1 MNDEQEMQAGNLL
14 SDSRNDPR
22 GWYSRGYLPH
32 FDGGEVTQFITFRLA
47 DSLPVSV
54 LNRYKVQLEQEL
66 ITEIEFHKKIDR
78 YLDNG
83 GGAKY
88 LQNASIAEIVEE
100 NLLRFDGERYKLFH
114 WVIMANHIHIL
125 LSPNKGVSLE
135 SIMHSMKS
143 FTANRANKMLGRS
156 GKFWSPEY
164 FDRYIRDSRH
174 FENTVAYIH
183 SNPVKAG
190 LCSNSSDWRFGCARN
205 HE

>member
-1 MNDEQEMQAGNLL
+1 MSDKQETQAGSLL
-14 SDSRNDPR
+14 SDSGKDPR

-32 FDGGEVTQFITFRLA
+32 FDGGEVTQFITFRLS

-54 LNRYKVQLEQEL
+54 LNQYQRQLEQEL

-88 LQNASIAEIVEE
+88 LQNTSIAEIVEE
-100 NLLRFDGERYKLFH
+100 NLLRFDGERYKLLH
-114 WVIMANHIHIL
+114 WVIMANHVHIL

-143 FTANRANKMLGRS
+143 FTANRANKMLGRT

-164 FDRYIRDSRH
+164 FDRYIRDNRH

-183 SNPVKAG
+183 NNPVKAG
-190 LCSNSSDWRFGCARN
+190 LCGNSTDWRFGCARN